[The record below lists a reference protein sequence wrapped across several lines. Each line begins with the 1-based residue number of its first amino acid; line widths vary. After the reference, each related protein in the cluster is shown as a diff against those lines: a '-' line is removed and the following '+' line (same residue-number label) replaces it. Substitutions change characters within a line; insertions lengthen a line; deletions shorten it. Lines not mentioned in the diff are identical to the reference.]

1 MEKNIYES
9 KSIRA
14 LIVTFSIPAILSLV
28 VEIMISVV
36 DTIFAGHLGAI
47 SVNALTA
54 MGLLSP
60 VLSIFTAFQSLYA
73 VSTAILI
80 ARHLNNKDERNNY
93 FSAGILFTFLINL
106 AISTLSFLGMDNIL
120 HLLGAEKE
128 VFDLAKNYLQI
139 QLVSNIFSAMGYTLT
154 SCIRALVIPK

>member
-28 VEIMISVV
+28 VEIMTSVV
-36 DTIFAGHLGAI
+36 DTVFAGHLGAT

-60 VLSIFTAFQSLYA
+60 LLSIFTAFQALYA

-80 ARHLNNKDERNNY
+80 ARHLNNKEERNSY
-93 FSAGILFTFLINL
+93 FSTGILFTILVSLTVSI
-106 AISTLSFLGMDNIL
+106 LSFWGMDNIL
-120 HLLGAEKE
+120 HLLGAEGE
-128 VFDLAKNYLQI
+128 VFDLAKKYLQI
-139 QLVSNIFSAMGYTLT
+139 QLVSNIFSAMGRSEEHT
-154 SCIRALVIPK
+154 SELQSL